1 MEKGTLLLASSGKE
15 FQKPT
20 GILANSNEVKKAR
33 REAMGR
39 LGLDFLE
46 SVGGADDMDLDKE
59 LADEPETDVDMVHP
73 VPIKTEEDAAPSSP
87 TDDYMDV
94 KIKKEGSFSAPGRSK
109 SSTPQLAPSPAPV
122 MSASEDTS
130 ALSAR
135 ERNRLKRKRKPGN
148 AAVVGALPP
157 TQTSGA
163 KYQATAAGGNKAR
176 LVAPDEQPTSKQRT
190 DSPRSPTEGPSA
202 DRVVIDPTKG
212 GAVAPKTESKSK
224 ALEVQP
230 GTWVW
235 DGLVKLLEVDLFSAA
250 WEVRHGA
257 AMALRE
263 VLKLQGKYGGMKGES
278 LDS

>member
-1 MEKGTLLLASSGKE
+1 MTS
-15 FQKPT
+15 
-20 GILANSNEVKKAR
+20 
-33 REAMGR
+33 
-39 LGLDFLE
+39 
-46 SVGGADDMDLDKE
+46 AD
-59 LADEPETDVDMVHP
+59 
-73 VPIKTEEDAAPSSP
+73 
-87 TDDYMDV
+87 
-94 KIKKEGSFSAPGRSK
+94 
-109 SSTPQLAPSPAPV
+109 
-122 MSASEDTS
+122 EDTS

-176 LVAPDEQPTSKQRT
+176 LVAPDDQPTSKQRT
-190 DSPRSPTEGPSA
+190 DSPKSPTEGPSA

-278 LDS
+278 LDIGCIRVV